1 VQTQYC
7 FDIGGSGSSA
17 VRTRA
22 ASACAFSSAWAIA
35 SANGAGCAPG
45 PGVHIPN
52 AIVERLERA
61 AEPRAE
67 GKRICIELIRRIRE
81 IPGVAGVH
89 VMAPK
94 QDHLVP
100 GIVAESG
107 VLGGREPLFG
117 RAAGVLA

>member
-1 VQTQYC
+1 MEPA
-7 FDIGGSGSSA
+7 ISN
-17 VRTRA
+17 TRENGP
-22 ASACAFSSAWAIA
+22 IA
-35 SANGAGCAPG
+35 SAKTARWLRAKV

-61 AEPRAE
+61 ADPRAE
-67 GKRICIELIRRIRE
+67 GRRVCIELIRRIRE

-107 VLGGREPLFG
+107 VLGRREPLFG
-117 RAAGVLA
+117 ATPRTLA

>member
-1 VQTQYC
+1 
-7 FDIGGSGSSA
+7 
-17 VRTRA
+17 VRDVGLHERVRILVGVGP
-22 ASACAFSSAWAIA
+22 IA
-35 SANGAGCAPG
+35 SAKTARWLRTRV

-52 AIVERLERA
+52 AIVERLERSVD
-61 AEPRAE
+61 PRAE

-107 VLGGREPLFG
+107 VLGAREPLFG
-117 RAAGVLA
+117 RPAEAFA